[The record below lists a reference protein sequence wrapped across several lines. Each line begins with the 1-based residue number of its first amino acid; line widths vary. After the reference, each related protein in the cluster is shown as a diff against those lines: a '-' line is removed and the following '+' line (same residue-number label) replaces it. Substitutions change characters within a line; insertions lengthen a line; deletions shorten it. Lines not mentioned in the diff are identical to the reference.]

1 MPQFDL
7 TNYYSQIF
15 WLIVTFSL
23 LYIVV
28 YKFIVPVAEQI
39 LNNRQVNIQDNVEQA
54 DKLTLEAEEL
64 TKYYHEELTK
74 ISDDIAHLK
83 KEAINSLEATFLVK
97 KTNMEKELKQQIKQ
111 NLEDINIANKAFW
124 LNGNNAV
131 ASLAANVIKKITGK
145 QADINLLKKITGK

>member
-23 LYIVV
+23 LYIVA
-28 YKFIVPVAEQI
+28 YKFIVPVAEKI
-39 LNNRQVNIQDNVEQA
+39 LNNRQTNIQDNVEQA

-64 TKYYHEELTK
+64 NKHYNEELTK
-74 ISDDIAHLK
+74 ISDEAYLK
-83 KEAINSLEATFLVK
+83 KEAINSLEAAFLVK

-111 NLEDINIANKAFW
+111 NLEDINIANKVFW
-124 LNGNNAV
+124 SNENDAV
-131 ASLAANVIKKITGK
+131 ASLAANIIKKITGK
-145 QADINLLKKITGK
+145 QADINLLKKK